1 MSPFLIVTLLV
12 ALVVLFLVV
21 RVVVRR
27 RRIRASR
34 KRARGPLPAAAQ
46 RAQERARE
54 LLGRNDVLIAA
65 TKTTSFQPSAE
76 VIELSLIDTTGAVRL
91 GRVMLPTGTITR
103 EAIAA
108 HGLDR
113 DELQRLRAPHYLDV
127 HEEIEAALAA
137 AAVVLAYDAPLEHR
151 RLYRT
156 AAGHERELAG
166 SSLGVRAGALR
177 RVRRQALRHRYGL
190 APLDPEPGATARG
203 SRRRQAAPACPRRL
217 SHGARAAAGDHRQR
231 RPLRPLI
238 RASARAF
245 RASWPT

>member
-12 ALVVLFLVV
+12 ALGVLFLVV

-91 GRVMLPTGTITR
+91 DRVMLPTGTITR

-156 AAGHERELAG
+156 AAGHERELPEVPWECAQVLYAEYADKRSG
-166 SSLGVRAGALR
+166 TGTDSRRWTLSQALR
-177 RVRRQALRHRYGL
+177 REGV
-190 APLDPEPGATARG
+190 
-203 SRRRQAAPACPRRL
+203 
-217 SHGARAAAGDHRQR
+217 AAGKPH
-231 RPLRPLI
+231 LRALGDCRTVLGLLQAITGSDAP
-238 RASARAF
+238 SAR
-245 RASWPT
+245 

>member
-1 MSPFLIVTLLV
+1 MSLFLVV
-12 ALVVLFLVV
+12 ALVVALAVLYLVS

-27 RRIRASR
+27 RRVRASR
-34 KRARGPLPAAAQ
+34 KRARGPLPAPSQ

-54 LLGRNDVLIAA
+54 LLGRSDVLIAA

-91 GRVMLPTGTITR
+91 DRVMLPTGTITR

-113 DELQRLRAPHYLDV
+113 DELQRLQAPHYLDV

-137 AAVVLAYDAPLEHR
+137 ATVVLAYDAPLEHR

-156 AAGHERELAG
+156 AAGHERELPDVTWECVQVIYAEYSGKG
-166 SSLGVRAGALR
+166 SGTGA
-177 RVRRQALRHRYGL
+177 
-190 APLDPEPGATARG
+190 D
-203 SRRRQAAPACPRRL
+203 SRRWTLSQAIRREGVPAGKPHL
-217 SHGARAAAGDHRQR
+217 RALGDCRTVLGLLQA
-231 RPLRPLI
+231 I
-238 RASARAF
+238 TGSDVTD
-245 RASWPT
+245 SG